1 MKIVIIGCGAMGSV
15 YAGLLARAGN
25 DVVVVD
31 RGVTHVAAI
40 NRLGLRVEGA
50 SGDHI
55 AAIRAFTQVPDGIAD
70 LVIVSVKAA
79 QVADAAPKLGA
90 LIGPET
96 VILTI
101 QNGAGSADILAQY
114 VPADRL
120 AVGIAGGFGA
130 IRRRPGHVYHNA
142 MNLVRMGPFSTLSLA
157 SVEAVAELWRRAGF
171 KAEAVADVLSMQW
184 EKLICNVAYSAPC
197 ALTGLTVG
205 EVMDDPEMG
214 PLSRAAA
221 TEAWTVAHALG
232 IAVKTD
238 DPVSLV
244 RDFAGAMPAARP
256 SMLQDMENRRRS
268 EIDVINGAV
277 VRAARKAGIPAPVND
292 TLVALVKVKERA
304 FRTGEGSILSLK

>member
-1 MKIVIIGCGAMGSV
+1 MKIVIIGCGAMGSI

-25 DVVVVD
+25 DVAVVD
-31 RGVTHVAAI
+31 RGAAHVAAI
-40 NRLGLRVEGA
+40 NRVGLRVEGA

-70 LVIVSVKAA
+70 LVVVSVKAA
-79 QVADAAPKLGA
+79 QVADVAPRLGT

-96 VILTI
+96 MILTI
-101 QNGAGSADILAQY
+101 QNGVGSADLLAQY

-130 IRRRPGHVYHNA
+130 IRRGPGHVYHNA
-142 MNLVRMGPFSTLSLA
+142 MNIVRMGPFSTLSLA
-157 SVEAVAELWRRAGF
+157 SVEAVASRWRQAGF
-171 KAEAVADVLSMQW
+171 TAEAVADVLSMQW

-214 PLSRAAA
+214 PISRAAA
-221 TEAWTVAHALG
+221 TEAWTVARAIG
-232 IAVKTD
+232 IAITAG
-238 DPVSLV
+238 DPVALV
-244 RDFAGAMPAARP
+244 RNFAAGMPAARP
-256 SMLQDMENRRRS
+256 SMLQDIENRRRS

-277 VRAARKAGIPAPVND
+277 VRAAGQAGIAVPVNR
-292 TLVALVKVKERA
+292 TLVALVKVKERG
-304 FRTGEGSILSLK
+304 F